1 MENLIFIP
9 PQDSHIEILLFCR
22 LVQASLHSVK
32 CTIIVPYWIIEQSQ
46 ASCCESVEQHAA
58 HCSVAFSFNQKAL
71 MQKFGALNNL
81 KKFQNQFYA
90 FNFVGMLNVVISRE
104 ET

>member
-9 PQDSHIEILLFCR
+9 PQDSRIEILFSLAPVVCR
-22 LVQASLHSVK
+22 LRSVK

-58 HCSVAFSFNQKAL
+58 HCFVAFSFVQKAL
-71 MQKFGALNNL
+71 MQKFGASNNL
-81 KKFQNQFYA
+81 KKIQNHFDA